1 MNRHVLSGANP
12 IVLSGARL
20 SCHQAQRRAQ
30 IIDAASG
37 SSFLTLITRSFGSL
51 ITPQG
56 RSFSVD
62 ALTGTRRGRHPMRT
76 AS

>member
-20 SCHQAQRRAQ
+20 SCHQAQGRVQ
-30 IIDAASG
+30 VIDAASG
-37 SSFLTLITRSFGSL
+37 SSFLTLITRTFGSF
-51 ITPQG
+51 ITPEG
-56 RSFSVD
+56 WSFSVD
-62 ALTGTRRGRHPMRT
+62 ALIGTPRGRHPVRT